1 MLSHSATRCR
11 QTPQMDTGQ
20 PAEDLA
26 EPVAIGR
33 AAREVRGDDE
43 EGGPLTAE
51 VWFPRCGC
59 APLSGAYLLGEP
71 PLARKYA
78 ARW

>member
-1 MLSHSATRCR
+1 MLSHSASRCR

-43 EGGPLTAE
+43 EGGTHRRGVVPE
-51 VWFPRCGC
+51 VWLSSSLWRVLTRRTPSC
-59 APLSGAYLLGEP
+59 A
-71 PLARKYA
+71 
-78 ARW
+78 